1 MLKMLRVPERLYA
14 IAMWVVSVALAG
26 FLIGLGG
33 RIIADLPG
41 VPQTLTREQFM
52 NPAQVASARV
62 RRDSLRHLQQDR
74 TAEQDRE
81 RLAATAAQN
90 SYTSSRAEFDAWI
103 ATRTATTDARQDP
116 EVLRRTRTLDTLGA
130 AARDAQRLVERLD
143 ASLLRAAQALQA
155 EDARDAERSAAVETQ
170 YQRALFRQELG
181 VFGIR
186 LAITLPLLLVAG
198 WLVARKRKSE
208 YWPLARGFVLFA
220 AFTFFVELVPYLPS
234 YGGYVRYA
242 VGIVLTAVA
251 ARYAVRSMRQYLAQ
265 RRVTEQQSERERRDS
280 LAFEDALKKMA
291 VHQCPGCERQ
301 IAASP
306 GSTTTFCVFCGL
318 RLFDACASCNTTKN
332 AFFQFCPTCGTVT
345 DANRTALGQSPRVT
359 TVAQP

>member
-1 MLKMLRVPERLYA
+1 MLKVLRVPERGFA
-14 IAMWVVSVALAG
+14 IAMWVVSIALAG

-41 VPQTLTREQFM
+41 VPQTLTREQLM

-62 RRDSLRHLQQDR
+62 RRDSLRQLQQDR
-74 TAEQDRE
+74 TAEQDRD
-81 RLAATAAQN
+81 RLVAMAAQN
-90 SYTSSRAEFDAWI
+90 SYTSARAEFDAWI

-116 EVLRRTRTLDTLGA
+116 DVLRRTRSLDTLGA
-130 AARDAQRLVERLD
+130 TARNAQRSLERLE
-143 ASLLRAAQALQA
+143 ASLLLVSQALQA
-155 EDARDAERSAAVETQ
+155 EDTRDAARSAAVESQ
-170 YQRALFRQELG
+170 FQRALFRQELG

-198 WLVARKRKSE
+198 WLVVRKRKSE

-242 VGIVLTAVA
+242 VGIVLTAVV
-251 ARYAVRSMRQYLAQ
+251 ARYAVKSMRQYLAQ
-265 RRVTEQQSERERRDS
+265 RRITEQQSERDRRDS

-291 VHQCPGCERQ
+291 AHQCPGCERQ

-318 RLFDACASCNTTKN
+318 RLFDACSSCGTTKN
-332 AFFQFCPTCGTVT
+332 AFFQYCPTCGTVT
-345 DANRTALGQSPRVT
+345 DANHTVNGQSARVT
-359 TVAQP
+359 TAVQP